1 MTLPQEC
8 GDVTGGVAVP
18 KIGEEGEKKK
28 PEKVSFPEFQTRCG
42 TGEGV
47 KTTGLGLHGA

>member
-8 GDVTGGVAVP
+8 DDVIGGVAVP

-28 PEKVSFPEFQTRCG
+28 PEKVSVLESQARCRG
-42 TGEGV
+42 EEGV
-47 KTTGLGLHGA
+47 KVRARGSVGP